1 MCIRDRASGYPAL
14 DLDNPQ
20 YGYVPGPTPP
30 MNMVSVLQRNSQYG
44 LYLSDQA
51 KVGNW
56 RLTLGGRYDTLRQD
70 KRNLLLAGTPEMC
83 IRDRLRAGRPCVAGR
98 C

>member
-1 MCIRDRASGYPAL
+1 MCIRDR
-14 DLDNPQ
+14 
-20 YGYVPGPTPP
+20 
-30 MNMVSVLQRNSQYG
+30 YG

-70 KRNLLLAGTPEMC
+70 KRNLLLAGTPATAKS
-83 IRDRLRAGRPCVAGR
+83 DHAFTWQAGALYLADNGLAPYMNYSTSFTPNTGLTRTGEVLDLSLIHI
-98 C
+98 